1 MGGTISPSLPPAQL
15 SGQPPTG
22 IASWNGVSLIQAN
35 EHAVPTRDSAA
46 WSRARPISDPPAA
59 TISSRRDGE
68 RGSNPRL
75 DPTHLLSSSK
85 FCKSNAR
92 RRWCPTLGV
101 AQWLHPILWQ
111 AAAPDTWIFS
121 NSPDWQRTRMQSRR
135 YGTRLRLKC
144 GEPCRIFGARELAG
158 SQAVAGRIGGV
169 VSRQFQDPRNHWM
182 LAPLGVPKLLQR
194 LRIEDLGPG
203 TRAKSGAG
211 PAGCLAAEKRLNK
224 QLRNTGD
231 VLVF

>member
-92 RRWCPTLGV
+92 RRWCPKTWRRTV
-101 AQWLHPILWQ
+101 APPHPQ
-111 AAAPDTWIFS
+111 AAPDTWRFS

-194 LRIEDLGPG
+194 LRTEDLGPG

-211 PAGCLAAEKRLNK
+211 PAGCLAAEKRLNI
-224 QLRNTGD
+224 QLGNTGGA